1 MKFLNF
7 NINIPDDVLTILNT
21 LQKNN
26 YEAYVVGGCIRDSL
40 MGKTPKDWDIT
51 TNATPEQ
58 VKECFELNR
67 ILDTGLQHGTV
78 TIVLNG
84 VGYEV
89 TTYRIDGE
97 YTNHRQPDFVLYS
110 KSIVDDLK
118 RRDFTINAIAYNP
131 TTGFVDPFN
140 GIKDIQK
147 KIIRC
152 VGDPN
157 VRFEEDALRILRA
170 IRFANI
176 LQFSIVR
183 RTKKAMLDKAY
194 LLENISVERINV
206 EFSKTLS
213 CNTCSLYDVDYHFK
227 ALAEML
233 IIKEQYHPIL
243 IPYENI
249 PLAGHLAL
257 RLQDISAFK
266 IKQILEDLRY
276 DNKTIELTYQ
286 IKLLLDYEPKDFN
299 ISSLTKSYIK
309 EKFLMNYKTEAIFIW
324 LNILSQ
330 RATVCFWDIQLY
342 MFVKNIQK
350 AMTEIFI
357 NNECYSLNR
366 LKIDGNKL
374 QDLGF
379 VGVEIGRELQ
389 KLLHLVV
396 NEKII
401 NDAEELIK
409 IASEDYLKIKYN
421 EMEGF
426 NYETDM
432 EKMV

>member
-1 MKFLNF
+1 
-7 NINIPDDVLTILNT
+7 
-21 LQKNN
+21 
-26 YEAYVVGGCIRDSL
+26 
-40 MGKTPKDWDIT
+40 
-51 TNATPEQ
+51 
-58 VKECFELNR
+58 
-67 ILDTGLQHGTV
+67 
-78 TIVLNG
+78 
-84 VGYEV
+84 
-89 TTYRIDGE
+89 
-97 YTNHRQPDFVLYS
+97 
-110 KSIVDDLK
+110 
-118 RRDFTINAIAYNP
+118 
-131 TTGFVDPFN
+131 
-140 GIKDIQK
+140 
-147 KIIRC
+147 
-152 VGDPN
+152 
-157 VRFEEDALRILRA
+157 
-170 IRFANI
+170 
-176 LQFSIVR
+176 
-183 RTKKAMLDKAY
+183 MLDKAY

-213 CNTCSLYDVDYHFK
+213 CNTCRLYDVEYHFK

-233 IIKEQYHPIL
+233 IIKEQYHSVL

-342 MFVKNIQK
+342 GFVKSLQK
-350 AMTEIFI
+350 ALTDIFI

-374 QDLGF
+374 KALGF

-426 NYETDM
+426 NYDTDM